1 MYLSVYLF
9 VYLFISLFVVI
20 TSYCLLIFTFGFSI
34 FIVCLLFLFISVFIS
49 LFVFMLLFTDSAT
62 HLDEED
68 LYAELNIM
76 KKIKPHPNIIN
87 LLGYCTKPSEKSIY
101 LSIYMY
107 IYPSSCMF
115 PPSID

>member
-1 MYLSVYLF
+1 MYLSICF
-9 VYLFISLFVVI
+9 SLFVVI
-20 TSYCLLIFTFGFSI
+20 TGYCLLIFTFGFSI
-34 FIVCLLFLFISVFIS
+34 LYVSVCISV
-49 LFVFMLLFTDSAT
+49 FVFMLLFSDSAT

-101 LSIYMY
+101 LSIYLSTY
-107 IYPSSCMF
+107 LHVYLSIFLYVSTIY
-115 PPSID
+115 